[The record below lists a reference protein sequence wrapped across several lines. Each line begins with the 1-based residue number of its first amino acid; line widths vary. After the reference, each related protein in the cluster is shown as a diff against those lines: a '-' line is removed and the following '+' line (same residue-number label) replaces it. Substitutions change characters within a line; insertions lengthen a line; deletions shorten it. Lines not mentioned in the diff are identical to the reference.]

1 MTMQWVLLP
10 RPSLVQL
17 LPVGSTQQQLFSK
30 ASAPPQTIKAS
41 LDAPRTTDYG
51 HEVVHTV
58 SDLRKLEW
66 ARNPYIVSPRDW
78 THALGL
84 GVVVL
89 EAILYPEDLGFMDNL
104 REETF
109 WKNLLPLI
117 QGKVFSPK
125 DRTKNLVVVPACC
138 RRRFFLL
145 KPFLFVPPCWRRRLF
160 FCLKPLLL
168 YLRAA
173 AGAFFLLKIALLA

>member
-1 MTMQWVLLP
+1 
-10 RPSLVQL
+10 
-17 LPVGSTQQQLFSK
+17 LFSK

-125 DRTKNLVVVPACC
+125 GQGQGDHGGADRQCDRDVKASAALAC
-138 RRRFFLL
+138 
-145 KPFLFVPPCWRRRLF
+145 KAS
-160 FCLKPLLL
+160 KS
-168 YLRAA
+168 A
-173 AGAFFLLKIALLA
+173 